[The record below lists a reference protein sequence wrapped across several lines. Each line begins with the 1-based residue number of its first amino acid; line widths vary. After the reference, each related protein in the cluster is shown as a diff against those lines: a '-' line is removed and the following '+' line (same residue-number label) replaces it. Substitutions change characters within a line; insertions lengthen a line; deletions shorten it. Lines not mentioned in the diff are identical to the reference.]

1 MTTAKKDFALLTEV
15 YDSMNTPEGNT
26 PMGNTPMG
34 STRKVGDIIN
44 GHDGEEVIIS
54 IQDGSIYTRVLT
66 QEGNVYTEEDLSS
79 MPQDEAEEEGGG
91 EGGDSM

>member
-1 MTTAKKDFALLTEV
+1 MTAAKKDFTLLTEV

-26 PMGNTPMG
+26 PMG
-34 STRKVGDIIN
+34 SARKVGDIIN

-66 QEGNVYTEEDLSS
+66 PEGNVYTEEDLNS
-79 MPQDEAEEEGGG
+79 MPQDEAEEDGGG
-91 EGGDSM
+91 EGGDYM